1 MVEEDAKEVS
11 LSTTTSAVTW
21 RWLCLYVRLVRN
33 ISITRIKVTD
43 MVGKIKSQK
52 ISVDELKQIVIDSEE
67 TVWTVTDVAKMLNIS
82 EQAVRKRILRGRIP
96 AHKDGGFWYILK
108 SEFISRLRTK

>member
-1 MVEEDAKEVS
+1 MV
-11 LSTTTSAVTW
+11 T
-21 RWLCLYVRLVRN
+21 Y
-33 ISITRIKVTD
+33 

-52 ISVDELKQIVIDSEE
+52 ITVDELKQIVIGSEE
-67 TVWTVTDVAKMLNIS
+67 VVWTVSDVAQMLKIS